1 VLVVWEGVQVAEEEV
16 VVKEKAE
23 AEMGTAGVAVEA
35 VGSESEGRASFSQC
49 TVHCK
54 HPRCDTQCHTP
65 A

>member
-1 VLVVWEGVQVAEEEV
+1 MRVVWEGVQVAEEEV

-23 AEMGTAGVAVEA
+23 AATVGAAEEEAETVSAGM
-35 VGSESEGRASFSQC
+35 ASSWRC
-49 TVHCK
+49 IVHCK

>member
-1 VLVVWEGVQVAEEEV
+1 VRVVWEGVQVAEEEV

-23 AEMGTAGVAVEA
+23 AATVGAAEEEA
-35 VGSESEGRASFSQC
+35 ETESEGRASFSQC